1 MRSTRSSKFGTVHI
15 DSTVHIDNHRTE
27 HADTTVR
34 SDRTLR
40 TGKTS
45 RTARRS
51 AFATSGRRT
60 TRVSAVL
67 LATALALAVTGC
79 GGDDDNDG
87 GSTKPSARGDGGS
100 TVTLPKLDGES
111 LEVAAVW
118 TGGEQKN
125 FKKVLAEFEKRTGAK
140 VTFVPAQD
148 PIINFLGSK
157 VAGGQP
163 PDVALLP
170 QPGAIKQ
177 AVDKGWAKPLG
188 AEATKELAEN
198 YSQGWQDIG
207 KVGGKQYGA
216 YYKAAN
222 KSLIWYN
229 AKVFENAGASEPKS
243 WKDLLSTAQTVYDS
257 GVTPFSVGGADG
269 WTLTDWFEN
278 VYLSQAGP
286 EKYDQLAQHKIKW
299 TDPSVKQ
306 ALTTLA
312 EIWGKKDYVAGGAKG
327 ALGTAFPESVT
338 QTFTGGDQPKAGMVY
353 EGDFAQINIAETK
366 AKIGTDAKVFP
377 FPAVGDTAPVV
388 SGGDAAVILDDS
400 KAAQAL
406 VTFLASPDAATIQ
419 AELGG
424 YLSPNKNVPDSAY
437 PNEVQRTIAKSLV
450 AAGDDFRFDMSDQ
463 APQAFGGTPG
473 KGEWKELQD
482 FLSNPKDVARAQQK
496 LEAAA
501 AKAYGGKG

>member
-1 MRSTRSSKFGTVHI
+1 MRGNSSTI
-15 DSTVHIDNHRTE
+15 RTNT
-27 HADTTVR
+27 AVTTVAALLAGALVLTAC
-34 SDRTLR
+34 SSGD
-40 TGKTS
+40 GKKGS
-45 RTARRS
+45 GD
-51 AFATSGRRT
+51 TSGG
-60 TRVSAVL
+60 
-67 LATALALAVTGC
+67 ATAS
-79 GGDDDNDG
+79 
-87 GSTKPSARGDGGS
+87 GSGL
-100 TVTLPKLDGES
+100 TLPRLNGAS

-118 TGGEQKN
+118 TGTEQKN

-157 VAGGQP
+157 IAGGQP

-177 AVDKGWAKPLG
+177 AVDKKWAKPLG
-188 AEATKELAEN
+188 ADALKELQKN
-198 YSQGWQDIG
+198 YSPGWQDIG
-207 KVGGKQYGA
+207 KVDGKQYGV

-229 AKVFENAGASEPKS
+229 AKAFENAGAKEPKT
-243 WKDLLSTAQTVYDS
+243 WQELLTTAQAVYDS

-312 EIWGKKDYVAGGAKG
+312 QIWGKKDYVAGGADG
-327 ALGTAFPESVT
+327 ALQTEFPNSVT
-338 QTFTGGDQPKAGMVY
+338 QTFTGGDQPKAAMVY
-353 EGDFAQINIAETK
+353 EGDFVQVNIGDTK
-366 AKIGTDAKVFP
+366 AKVGTDAKVFP
-377 FPAVGDTAPVV
+377 FPAVGSSAPVV
-388 SGGDAAVILDDS
+388 SGGDAAVILKDS

-406 VTFLASPDAATIQ
+406 ATFLASPDAATIQ
-419 AELGG
+419 AKLGG

-437 PNEVQRTIAKSLV
+437 PNPVQQKIAKALIAS
-450 AAGDDFRFDMSDQ
+450 GDDFRFDMSDQ

-473 KGEWKELQD
+473 KGEWKDLQD
-482 FLSNPKDVARAQQK
+482 FLKNPKDVAGAQAK
-496 LEAAA
+496 LEKDAAA
-501 AKAYGGKG
+501 AYGNGS

>member
-1 MRSTRSSKFGTVHI
+1 MMRSTSSK
-15 DSTVHIDNHRTE
+15 NRTRR
-27 HADTTVR
+27 AA
-34 SDRTLR
+34 
-40 TGKTS
+40 
-45 RTARRS
+45 RTA
-51 AFATSGRRT
+51 A
-60 TRVSAVL
+60 AVL
-67 LATALALAVTGC
+67 AGALALSLTAC
-79 GGDDDNDG
+79 GGDDTDSGNEQSG
-87 GSTKPSARGDGGS
+87 NGQETGD
-100 TVTLPKLDGES
+100 TVTLPKLNGES

-118 TGGEQKN
+118 TGAEQAN

-163 PDVALLP
+163 PDIAMLP

-177 AVDKGWAKPLG
+177 AVDKKWAKPLG
-188 AEATKELAEN
+188 ADVIKELQEN

-207 KVGGKQYGA
+207 KVDDKQYGV

-229 AKVFENAGASEPKS
+229 AQVFENAGAGEPKT
-243 WKDLLSTAQTVYDS
+243 WDELLTTAQTVYDS
-257 GVTPFSVGGADG
+257 GVTPFSVAGAEG

-286 EKYDQLAQHKIKW
+286 EKYDQLAKHEIKW
-299 TDPSVKQ
+299 TDPSVKD

-312 EIWGKKDYVAGGAKG
+312 QVWGKKDYIAGGATG
-327 ALGTAFPESVT
+327 ALQTDFPESVT

-353 EGDFAQINIAETK
+353 EGDFAQVNITQAKAEV
-366 AKIGTDAKVFP
+366 GTDAKVFP

-388 SGGDAAVILDDS
+388 SGGDAAVILQDS

-406 VTFLASPDAATIQ
+406 ATWLASPDAATIQ
-419 AELGG
+419 AKLGG
-424 YLSPNKNVPDSAY
+424 YLSPNKNVANSAY
-437 PNEVQRTIAKSLV
+437 PNEVQQKIAKALIDS
-450 AAGDDFRFDMSDQ
+450 GDDFRFDMSDQ

-473 KGEWKELQD
+473 KGEWKILQD
-482 FLSNPKDVARAQQK
+482 FLKNPSDIAGTQRK
-496 LEAAA
+496 LEADAA
-501 AKAYGGKG
+501 AAYGN

>member
-1 MRSTRSSKFGTVHI
+1 MR
-15 DSTVHIDNHRTE
+15 
-27 HADTTVR
+27 
-34 SDRTLR
+34 
-40 TGKTS
+40 TS
-45 RTARRS
+45 RTMG
-51 AFATSGRRT
+51 TRRT
-60 TRVSAVL
+60 LGRTSRIAAT
-67 LATALALAVTGC
+67 LAAGALALSLTAC
-79 GGDDDNDG
+79 GGDDDGGGGGDKGGQQDG
-87 GSTKPSARGDGGS
+87 GKDTAAS
-100 TVTLPKLDGES
+100 VTLPKLDGES

-118 TGGEQKN
+118 TGAEQEN

-157 VAGGQP
+157 IAGGAP
-163 PDVALLP
+163 PDVAMLP

-188 AEATKELAEN
+188 AEATKELGEN
-198 YSQGWQDIG
+198 YSPGWQEIG
-207 KVGGKQYGA
+207 KVGGKQYGV

-229 AKVFENAGASEPKS
+229 AQVFENAGAAEPKT
-243 WKDLLSTAQTVYDS
+243 WDELLTAAQTIYDS

-286 EKYDQLAQHKIKW
+286 DKYDQLAKHEIKW
-299 TDPSVKQ
+299 TDPSVKE

-312 EIWGKKDYVAGGAKG
+312 EIWGKKDYVAGGASG
-327 ALGTAFPESVT
+327 ALQTEFPASVT

-353 EGDFAQINIAETK
+353 EGDFVQVNIGETDAE
-366 AKIGTDAKVFP
+366 IGTDAKVFP
-377 FPAVGDTAPVV
+377 FPSVGDTAPVV
-388 SGGDAAVILDDS
+388 SGGDAAVVLEDS

-406 VTFLASPDAATIQ
+406 ATWLASPDAATIQ
-419 AELGG
+419 AKLGG
-424 YLSPNKNVPDSAY
+424 YLSPNKNVDVSAY
-437 PNEVQRTIAKSLV
+437 PNDVQKKIAEALV

-473 KGEWKELQD
+473 KGEWKALQD
-482 FLSNPKDVARAQQK
+482 FLKNPKDVAGAQAK
-496 LEAAA
+496 LEADAA
-501 AKAYGGKG
+501 AAYGS

>member
-1 MRSTRSSKFGTVHI
+1 MRSTNS
-15 DSTVHIDNHRTE
+15 
-27 HADTTVR
+27 
-34 SDRTLR
+34 
-40 TGKTS
+40 
-45 RTARRS
+45 
-51 AFATSGRRT
+51 T
-60 TRVSAVL
+60 TRTRRAVRAAAVL
-67 LATALALAVTGC
+67 AAGALALSLTACG
-79 GGDDDNDG
+79 GGDDDKKTGSDESSKASG
-87 GSTKPSARGDGGS
+87 GGAETGS
-100 TVTLPKLDGES
+100 TVTLPKLDGTT

-118 TGGEQKN
+118 TGAEQAN
-125 FKKVLAEFEKRTGAK
+125 FKKVLAEFSRRTGAK

-157 VAGGQP
+157 IAGGQP

-177 AVDKGWAKPLG
+177 AVEKKWAKPVG
-188 AEATKELAEN
+188 AEAQAQLSKN

-207 KVGGKQYGA
+207 KVDGKQYGV

-229 AKVFENAGASEPKS
+229 AKALENAGASEPKT
-243 WKDLLSTAQTVYDS
+243 WKDLLSTAQQVYDS

-312 EIWGKKDYVAGGAKG
+312 QIWSKKDYLAGGPDG
-327 ALGTAFPESVT
+327 ALQTEFPASVT
-338 QTFTGGDQPKAGMVY
+338 QTFTGGDQPKAAMVY
-353 EGDFAQINIAETK
+353 EGDFAQVNIGETK
-366 AKIGTDAKVFP
+366 AKVGTDAKVFP
-377 FPAVGDTAPVV
+377 FPAVGASAPVV
-388 SGGDAAVILDDS
+388 SGGDAAVILKDS

-419 AELGG
+419 AKLGG
-424 YLSPNKNVPDSAY
+424 YLSPNKNVPESAY
-437 PNEVQRTIAKSLV
+437 PNEVQRTIAKALIAS
-450 AAGDDFRFDMSDQ
+450 GDDFRFDMSDQ

-473 KGEWKELQD
+473 KGEWKDLQD
-482 FLSNPKDVARAQQK
+482 FLKNPSDVAGAQAK
-496 LEAAA
+496 LEKDAAA
-501 AKAYGGKG
+501 AYGGGS